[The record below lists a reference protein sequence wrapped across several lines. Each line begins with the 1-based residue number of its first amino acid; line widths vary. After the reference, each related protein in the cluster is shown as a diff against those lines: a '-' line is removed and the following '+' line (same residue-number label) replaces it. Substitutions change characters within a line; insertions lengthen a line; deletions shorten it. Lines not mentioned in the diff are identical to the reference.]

1 MDEIIVSISNGNLQK
16 KTNKTVLVSMKS
28 IKIKNIRL
36 IIKNKKQR
44 LNAIS
49 RNKPHFYIAIHTILS
64 VF

>member
-49 RNKPHFYIAIHTILS
+49 RNKPHFYTTIHTILF